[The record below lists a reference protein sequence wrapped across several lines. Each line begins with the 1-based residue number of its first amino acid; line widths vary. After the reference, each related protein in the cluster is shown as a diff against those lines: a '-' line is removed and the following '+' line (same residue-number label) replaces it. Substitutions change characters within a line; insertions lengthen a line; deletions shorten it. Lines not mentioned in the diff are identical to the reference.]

1 MLPSTLDMVPSP
13 STLDKKIDSF
23 QIVRVREITCPITP
37 WIVLH
42 SVLLPLL
49 MNNDSFL
56 FWRKLTDK
64 YDQMCFTR
72 RRSEVQK
79 NEKNEEMLT
88 FKRDSS
94 SGLPSLEVEDAADP
108 VSSPRS
114 LSFLHMSPGSVYLV
128 TCSKRIQNHS
138 SEISK
143 VCIRCHVRDSRKK
156 TTITFFVFCFSS
168 LSIPG
173 WSHLQTLMES
183 RVTNKC
189 IK

>member
-1 MLPSTLDMVPSP
+1 
-13 STLDKKIDSF
+13 
-23 QIVRVREITCPITP
+23 
-37 WIVLH
+37 
-42 SVLLPLL
+42 
-49 MNNDSFL
+49 MNNNSFL

-156 TTITFFVFCFSS
+156 TTIRE
-168 LSIPG
+168 G
-173 WSHLQTLMES
+173 RNE
-183 RVTNKC
+183 
-189 IK
+189 